1 MAERNSKT
9 IFSEDELKRI
19 ISLVRELEAADGS
32 KQKGIRAKIRRIGLY
47 WSEVAPGM
55 NYTVANLQRLFE
67 NGTLK
72 LTDSE
77 EVDVET
83 STPKSVVEQQPP
95 KPLRQIKISTDKEIS
110 QYMAE
115 GFDGFIQLAELRDCM
130 FLLQEEVGV
139 YVVLRSSKTE
149 PQFLEKGTGGFF
161 KGKNPNV
168 SIAELT
174 ENYVYDTKTLYIG
187 KATNLRKRVGQLL
200 RFGQGATVG
209 HWGGRYLWQLADSAN
224 LMIAW
229 KPTPDCDP
237 RIVEAGMIQDFIS
250 LHGKRPFANLKD

>member
-9 IFSEDELKRI
+9 IFSGDELKRI
-19 ISLVRELEAADGS
+19 ISLVRELETIDSS

-47 WSEVAPGM
+47 WSEVAPGLD
-55 NYTVANLQRLFE
+55 YTVANLQRLFE

-72 LTDSE
+72 LMDLE
-77 EVDVET
+77 KVDVNP
-83 STPKSVVEQQPP
+83 STPESVVGQQSP
-95 KPLRQIKISTDKEIS
+95 KPIRQIKISTDTEIS
-110 QYMAE
+110 QYMADGFE
-115 GFDGFIQLAELRDCM
+115 GFIRSAELRDSL
-130 FLLQEEVGV
+130 FLLPEEAGV
-139 YVVLRSSKTE
+139 YVVLRSSQAE
-149 PQFLEKGTGGFF
+149 PRFLEKGTGGFF

-187 KATNLRKRVGQLL
+187 KAASLRKRIGQLL
-200 RFGQGATVG
+200 RFGEGAAVG

-224 LMIAW
+224 LMVAW
-229 KPTPDCDP
+229 KSTPDCDP
-237 RIVEAGMIQDFIS
+237 RTVEAQMIHSFIS

>member
-9 IFSEDELKRI
+9 IFSGDELKRI
-19 ISLVRELEAADGS
+19 ISLVRELEAADSS
-32 KQKGIRAKIRRIGLY
+32 KQKGIRAKIRRIGLF
-47 WSEVAPGM
+47 WSKVAPGM
-55 NYTVANLQRLFE
+55 DYTVANLQRLFE

-72 LTDSE
+72 LTDVE
-77 EVDVET
+77 EIDVKPSRPE
-83 STPKSVVEQQPP
+83 SVIEQQPP
-95 KPLRQIKISTDKEIS
+95 KPLRQIKISTDTEIS

-115 GFDGFIQLAELRDCM
+115 GFDGFIRVAELRDSM
-130 FLLQEEVGV
+130 FLLPEEAGV
-139 YVVLRSSKTE
+139 YVVLRSSQAE

-168 SIAELT
+168 SIAELI

-200 RFGQGATVG
+200 RFGQGASVG

-224 LMIAW
+224 LAIAW
-229 KPTPDCDP
+229 KPTPNCDP

-250 LHGKRPFANLKD
+250 LYGKRPFANLKD

>member
-9 IFSEDELKRI
+9 IFSGDDLKRI
-19 ISLVRELEAADGS
+19 ISLVRELETADDS

-47 WSEVAPGM
+47 WSEVAPGKD
-55 NYTVANLQRLFE
+55 YTVANLQRLFE
-67 NGTLK
+67 DGTLK
-72 LTDSE
+72 LNDSE
-77 EVDVET
+77 EVEVET
-83 STPKSVVEQQPP
+83 STPKRVVEQQPP
-95 KPLRQIKISTDKEIS
+95 IPLRKIKISTDTEIS

-115 GFDGFIQLAELRDCM
+115 GFDGFISVSELRESM
-130 FLLQEEVGV
+130 FLIPEEAGV
-139 YVVLRSSKTE
+139 YVVLRSSKAE

-174 ENYVYDTKTLYIG
+174 ENYVYGTKTLYIG
-187 KATNLRKRVGQLL
+187 KATSLRERIGQLL
-200 RFGQGATVG
+200 RFGEGVAIG

-237 RIVEAGMIQDFIS
+237 RIVEALMIQHFIS
-250 LHGKRPFANLKD
+250 IHGKRPFANLKD